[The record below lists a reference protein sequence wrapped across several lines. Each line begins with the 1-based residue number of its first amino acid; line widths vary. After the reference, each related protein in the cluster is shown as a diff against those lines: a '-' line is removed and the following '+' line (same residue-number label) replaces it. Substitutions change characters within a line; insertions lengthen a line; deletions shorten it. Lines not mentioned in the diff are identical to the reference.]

1 MAIMVSMIEYTLKK
15 SEDINQCFKNLY
27 DIVTFLRDPKDGCP
41 WDKEQLPADIIR
53 SMQGEIYE
61 YIDALC
67 DNDNSHV
74 SEELGDVFLNL
85 FLLGKIHDQNGDF
98 SLTDC
103 INDACEKY
111 IRRHPHV
118 FNDQKLETSSEVLD
132 NWQKIK
138 KDVEGRKDDEKDFFR
153 GIERNA
159 PELERCYKISKKAAK
174 VGFEWKD
181 VQGVF
186 DKVNEELA
194 EVKNAHGEKEITDE
208 LGDVLFSV
216 VNLCRYMHVKPQDA
230 LQSANRKFIL
240 RFNRMYE
247 NVQNDGKNL
256 EELTDEQWDNYWNE
270 AKSLIQNS
278 DR

>member
-1 MAIMVSMIEYTLKK
+1 MIEYTLEK
-15 SEDINQCFKNLY
+15 SDNVNDCFKNLY

-41 WDKEQLPADIIR
+41 WDKEQMPSDIIR

-61 YIDALC
+61 YIDALS
-67 DNDNSHV
+67 DKDNSHV

-85 FLLGKIHDQNGDF
+85 FLLAKIHDQNGDF
-98 SLTDC
+98 KLSSC

-118 FNDQKLETSSEVLD
+118 FKDQKLDTSAEVLE

-138 KDVEGRKDDEKDFFR
+138 KDVEGRKDDEKDFFYNV
-153 GIERNA
+153 ERNA

-174 VGFEWKD
+174 VGFEWPD
-181 VQGVF
+181 VDGVY
-186 DKVNEELA
+186 DKVQEEIN
-194 EVKNAHGEKEITDE
+194 EVKEAKSKEEITDE

-216 VNLCRYMHVKPQDA
+216 VNLCRFMHVKPQDA

-240 RFNRMYE
+240 RFNRLY
-247 NVQNDGKNL
+247 NNLQRDGKDMESL
-256 EELTDEQWDNYWNE
+256 SAEEWDNYWNE
-270 AKSLIQNS
+270 AKNQT
-278 DR
+278 DTAVHG